1 MHKYLWKCLV
11 NKMKQIAVQL
21 LKYLNEPISISK
33 TGPPTI
39 RCLPSVLN
47 HGHHIFC
54 GILLENHGLWHALA
68 STHLILF
75 MYLEK
80 CLLYN
85 INQESKL
92 LNFTYCKITIMLN
105 CI

>member
-47 HGHHIFC
+47 HGHHIF
-54 GILLENHGLWHALA
+54 LWDIFREPWSLACFGKHSSNTFYVFGKMFAL
-68 STHLILF
+68 
-75 MYLEK
+75 
-80 CLLYN
+80 
-85 INQESKL
+85 
-92 LNFTYCKITIMLN
+92 
-105 CI
+105 

>member
-47 HGHHIFC
+47 HGHHIF
-54 GILLENHGLWHALA
+54 LWDIFREPWSLACFA

-92 LNFTYCKITIMLN
+92 LNFTCCKITIMLN